1 MKKLLMLL
9 LLCLS
14 LTSCGLENKSDSKYK
29 YCVHFETYNHTTHYV
44 CSDVKFRIDSTWLEM
59 KTRDFGEIDAN
70 GNYFI
75 YDLPQ
80 RCPVCGWE
88 E

>member
-14 LTSCGLENKSDSKYK
+14 LTSCGLENKSESKYN
-29 YCVHFETYNHTTHYV
+29 YCVHFETYNQTMHYV
-44 CSDVKFRIDSTWLEM
+44 CSEVKFRADSSWLEM
-59 KTRDFGEIDAN
+59 KTRDYGKLHAN
-70 GNYFI
+70 GNYLI

-80 RCPVCGWE
+80 RCPICGWKE
-88 E
+88 